1 MQLYYCTYQVFQTY
15 TVQKM
20 VIDFFKWPTVLK
32 LLFVT
37 SRNYPHIRF
46 TMQNMDQHLSRL
58 FFLINI
64 VKYNKF
70 HFALSLVDTWAN
82 CEKCG
87 GLHSLYSPQPTA
99 KLANSQ
105 EKELYTAATEF
116 LNIESR
122 NNIQLPQNSLILSQ
136 GIIYSYHS
144 IPQQIK
150 ELRVY
155 TATTVFICRARN
167 YIQLPQYS
175 LVEQGIIYSFHSI
188 PM

>member
-150 ELRVY
+150 ELRVL
-155 TATTVFICRARN
+155 

-175 LVEQGIIYSFHSI
+175 FVEQGIIYSYHSI
-188 PM
+188 PQ